1 MDESEESPLQAAER
15 EDLPFRTDCCGLW
28 IFIFLFLLQEEAADL
43 EGDAK
48 KKKKHNKVIIQG
60 KHLRSADSNAA
71 DGCKLIM
78 SPDRPPLELMTRPS
92 RAFSFAS
99 ARPRCK
105 REPEGE
111 NQQPSQ
117 FSCFN

>member
-1 MDESEESPLQAAER
+1 ML
-15 EDLPFRTDCCGLW
+15 
-28 IFIFLFLLQEEAADL
+28 
-43 EGDAK
+43 K